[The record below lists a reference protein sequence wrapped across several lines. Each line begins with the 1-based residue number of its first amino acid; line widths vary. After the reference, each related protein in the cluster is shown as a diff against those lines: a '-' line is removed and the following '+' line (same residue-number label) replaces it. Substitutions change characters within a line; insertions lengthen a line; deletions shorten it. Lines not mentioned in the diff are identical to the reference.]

1 MKIGLIGLGKMG
13 FPMADR
19 LLRSGIKVVA
29 YNRSSEK
36 VKRIAKKGAIPAY
49 SIEELVKKLPRP
61 RIVWL
66 MLPGGQ
72 PTDEMVSKL
81 GKRLS
86 EGDVI
91 INGANDFY
99 KYAQRHAKQ
108 LARRSIHYF
117 DCGVSGGIWG
127 NKNGF
132 TLMVGGPKQVFRKIE
147 PALKALAPKKG
158 YGYFGE
164 VGAGHFVKSVHN
176 CIEYVYLQGL
186 AEGVELLDTWGK
198 ENRAIDIKKAVQVWQ
213 PASVIRSWLLDLA
226 YNALSRKDFN
236 EIGTMIKSVTIKELE
251 QTIKSVKGYAPAF
264 EVAAQIRKDR
274 SNRFPLGKR
283 TIAALRRE
291 FGGHSVE
298 K

>member
-1 MKIGLIGLGKMG
+1 MKLGLIGLGKMG
-13 FPMADR
+13 FPMAER
-19 LLRSGIKVVA
+19 LVRSGIQVVA

-36 VKRIAKKGAIPAY
+36 VDRIARKGAIPAY
-49 SIEELVKKLPRP
+49 SIEDLVKKLPRP
-61 RIVWL
+61 RVVWL
-66 MLPGGQ
+66 MLPGGE
-72 PTDEMVSKL
+72 PTNEMVSGL
-81 GKRLS
+81 GKLLS
-86 EGDVI
+86 KGDII

-186 AEGVELLDTWGK
+186 AEGVELLARGD
-198 ENRAIDIKKAVQVWQ
+198 AIDIKKVIRVWQ
-213 PASVIRSWLLDLA
+213 PASVIRSWLLDLT
-226 YNALSRKDFN
+226 YNALNRKDFK
-236 EIGTMIKSVTIKELE
+236 ELGTEIKSVTIKELE
-251 QTIKSVKGYAPAF
+251 QTITSVQGYVPAF
-264 EVAAQIRKDR
+264 RVAAQIRKDTG
-274 SNRFPLGKR
+274 NRFALGKR

-291 FGGHSVE
+291 FGGHSVQ